1 MLSANLSGPFRGCLY
16 YALLGLP
23 QATGLAGGYDY
34 KFCKG
39 GYLMSF
45 SFFRVD
51 STYCDF
57 LREHDPCVP
66 YTMDRKATR
75 PFIGIVFTVN
85 GISYYAPLT
94 SPKPKHLRMKNQVD
108 FLKINQGTWG
118 AINFNNMIPV
128 HPKSLTKVDMR
139 RTESDTKEDIAYK
152 NLLSNQ
158 LSWCNSNRDTIVKQ
172 AKKLYEM
179 IVSGKAWPTLAGRCC
194 NFSVDEQQYLL
205 YCRTHLEE
213 DR

>member
-1 MLSANLSGPFRGCLY
+1 
-16 YALLGLP
+16 
-23 QATGLAGGYDY
+23 
-34 KFCKG
+34 
-39 GYLMSF
+39 MSF

-66 YTMDRKATR
+66 YTMDRKETR
-75 PFIGIVFTVN
+75 PFIGSVFTVN

-205 YCRTHLEE
+205 YCKTHLEE